1 MTSKSKSVGKERE
14 KGKEKVGKL
23 KLNRESVRDLTPS
36 NQNEIQGGGTT
47 PTNVCTRTEAGCGR
61 QL

>member
-1 MTSKSKSVGKERE
+1 MTSKSKSADKDGA
-14 KGKEKVGKL
+14 KGKVKPGKL
-23 KLNRESVRDLTPS
+23 KLNRESIRDLTPS